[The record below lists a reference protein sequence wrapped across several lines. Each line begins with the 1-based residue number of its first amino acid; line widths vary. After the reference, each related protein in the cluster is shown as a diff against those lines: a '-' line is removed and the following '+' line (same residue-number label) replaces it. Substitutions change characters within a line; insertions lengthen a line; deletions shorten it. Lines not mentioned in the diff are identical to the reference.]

1 MALFLF
7 GGYMFGIIVMAF
19 VGIVWCVLLKFERL
33 ACFVAG
39 FNVALLVA
47 ALLN

>member
-1 MALFLF
+1 MS
-7 GGYMFGIIVMAF
+7 GIVFMAF
-19 VGIVWCVLLKFERL
+19 VGVIWCVFREFERL
-33 ACFVAG
+33 SCFVAG